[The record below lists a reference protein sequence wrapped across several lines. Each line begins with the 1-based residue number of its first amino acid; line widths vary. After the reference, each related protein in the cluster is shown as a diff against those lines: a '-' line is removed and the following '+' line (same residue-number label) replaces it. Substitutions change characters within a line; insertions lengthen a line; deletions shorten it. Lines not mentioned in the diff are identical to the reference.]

1 MRRFNSS
8 QTVGLL
14 GVTLT
19 VLGFAAG
26 PLLFGPSSEI
36 YGRRPVYLAC
46 GLLYSAFA
54 FGVAF
59 ANNMPVLLVF
69 RFFCG
74 LFGSAQINNVPASIG
89 DFTVPA
95 NRGPYSIICAS
106 RSHILSSRT
115 KSADL
120 SVPSSRR
127 HLRLWRASARS
138 SFFIFRRDAG
148 GLSVSRSRSARR
160 EKLPDLVDLL
170 NLRRWNLRVI
180 AIFCTLTSL
189 LAAFV
194 PESHH
199 PTLMRQRAEKESSEP
214 VARKSVADVV
224 RVYKGALSRPF
235 IFLFTGT
242 SQSTTYRTSDRRA

>member
-46 GLLYSAFA
+46 GVLYSAFA

-59 ANNMPVLLVF
+59 SSSFPLLLLF
-69 RFFCG
+69 RFLVG

-106 RSHILSSRT
+106 KRSVR
-115 KSADL
+115 
-120 SVPSSRR
+120 SSRR
-127 HLRLWRASARS
+127 RS
-138 SFFIFRRDAG
+138 
-148 GLSVSRSRSARR
+148 
-160 EKLPDLVDLL
+160 
-170 NLRRWNLRVI
+170 NN
-180 AIFCTLTSL
+180 
-189 LAAFV
+189 
-194 PESHH
+194 
-199 PTLMRQRAEKESSEP
+199 
-214 VARKSVADVV
+214 
-224 RVYKGALSRPF
+224 
-235 IFLFTGT
+235 
-242 SQSTTYRTSDRRA
+242 

>member
-1 MRRFNSS
+1 MLSLTYSSTAYVASVPALMRRFNSS

-46 GLLYSAFA
+46 GVLYSAFA

-59 ANNMPVLLVF
+59 SSSFPLLLLF
-69 RFFCG
+69 RFLVG

-106 RSHILSSRT
+106 KRSVR
-115 KSADL
+115 
-120 SVPSSRR
+120 SSRR
-127 HLRLWRASARS
+127 RS
-138 SFFIFRRDAG
+138 
-148 GLSVSRSRSARR
+148 
-160 EKLPDLVDLL
+160 
-170 NLRRWNLRVI
+170 NN
-180 AIFCTLTSL
+180 
-189 LAAFV
+189 
-194 PESHH
+194 
-199 PTLMRQRAEKESSEP
+199 
-214 VARKSVADVV
+214 
-224 RVYKGALSRPF
+224 
-235 IFLFTGT
+235 
-242 SQSTTYRTSDRRA
+242 